1 MKKTKI
7 VAVLTALMVMTS
19 ILGTACS
26 KKDESSSVGSTL
38 SSDSGV
44 SLSIDPNVT
53 GSNTN
58 ASGVSGA
65 SGDGSMPNYVKMTF
79 EDNYDQAAIKE
90 MSKVVTIHGMQF
102 TGLEYNYY
110 FANEY
115 TQLMSMT
122 MNPSGGYNIPMT
134 DSGFLDMEGQLTED
148 KKTKEYL
155 RELVISDLQ
164 GEVFLLEYA
173 KENNLKLDDTV
184 IAKIDDTLKSANE
197 SAQQYGI
204 TFDEYLQSYY
214 GPEATE
220 QGMREI
226 LQRYELVTLAMKTYV
241 ENYKFEEGEDTLP
254 KVYHVL
260 FPTVDLSAGYPYPE
274 LSEEEQEAAKK
285 KAEEFKSSVTSL
297 DDMKT
302 KGDEKTASGDAAE
315 ASEYTVSIGEMVPE
329 FEAWCY
335 EKHEPGDVDIVKT
348 AYGYHVMYYIE
359 AVPAD
364 DSQKQRIAYGK
375 LQAALDESL
384 ESGEYDAVFA
394 N

>member
-7 VAVLTALMVMTS
+7 VAVLTALVVMTS

-26 KKDESSSVGSTL
+26 KKDESSTGSSPL
-38 SSDSGV
+38 SSDTGV

-53 GSNTN
+53 GSKTN
-58 ASGVSGA
+58 ASGA
-65 SGDGSMPNYVKMTF
+65 SGDGSMPNYVKMSF

-122 MNPSGGYNIPMT
+122 MSSSGGYNIPMT
-134 DSGFLDMEGQLTED
+134 ESGFLDMEGQLTED
-148 KKTKEYL
+148 KKIKDYL
-155 RELVISDLQ
+155 RELVVSDLQ

-184 IAKIDDTLKSANE
+184 IAQIDETLKNANE

-241 ENYKFEEGEDTLP
+241 ENYKFEDGEDTLP

-260 FPTVDLSAGYPYPE
+260 FPTVDLSAYPYPE

-285 KAEEFKSSVTSL
+285 KAEEFKASITSL

-315 ASEYTVSIGEMVPE
+315 AAEYTVSIGEMVPE
-329 FEAWCY
+329 FEEWCY
-335 EKHEPGDVDIVKT
+335 AKHEPGDVDIVKT
-348 AYGYHVMYYIE
+348 TYGYHVMYYIE
-359 AVPAD
+359 AVQAD